1 MHAVFKGDFM
11 IMEQQ
16 SKNELMVYIS
26 SGVMLLSIIVHVL
39 HRQFEFLEQQVILM
53 NGTVEYT
60 ALISWIVN
68 SLFFIP
74 IILTIIS
81 WVLYKQNNTNPLI
94 PMIMTLSLTFS
105 SISIIAGGDGLVE
118 YHFSIFM
125 VLAFI
130 ASYQNI
136 KLILVSTVIFAI
148 QHVLG
153 YFTLPQIIC
162 GTENYAFSLLMIHAV
177 FLVLTSLAIMLIT
190 HRSLLTQKDLKE
202 KELVARHELDLLLGE
217 LHSVSD
223 KVVHCSSDISMG
235 ANSTIQASQE
245 ILEAIQ
251 VNQKD
256 LKTQAD
262 TLQQCVIRNEEL
274 FAEMEEVQASAK
286 NVTMKAKNSLKIAR
300 TGKDTVHNVSNQ
312 MNIITTSIESIHQLV
327 THLANQSQQ
336 ITHSVHEIEAIS
348 EQTKLLAL
356 NASIEA
362 ARAGEH
368 GKGFAVV
375 ADEIRH
381 LATHSQVS
389 TAEIQ
394 TILTQ
399 IDKQV
404 HTIATKMDHGMKEVN
419 KGSETIHQ
427 SARLF
432 SDIFVSMQE
441 IEDEINHIS
450 SATNIVV
457 QNASETNHLFNHILV
472 SNNHALE
479 ELTVISHA
487 SEQQYHTSKS
497 FHEVTQTLQTMASTL
512 NQLMAK
518 IKL

>member
-1 MHAVFKGDFM
+1 M
-11 IMEQQ
+11 ITQQQ
-16 SKNELMVYIS
+16 SKNELMIYIS

-39 HRQFEFLEQQVILM
+39 HRQFGFLEQQVILM
-53 NGTVEYT
+53 NGTVEHT
-60 ALISWIVN
+60 TLFSLVVN
-68 SLFFIP
+68 ILLFIP
-74 IILTIIS
+74 IILTVIS
-81 WVLYKQNNTNPLI
+81 WVLYKQNNSHPFI

-130 ASYQNI
+130 ASYQSI

-148 QHVLG
+148 QHFLG

-162 GTENYAFSLLMIHAV
+162 GTENYAFSLLMIHAI
-177 FLVLTSLAIMLIT
+177 FLVLTSLAIILIT
-190 HRSLLTQKDLKE
+190 HKSLLEQHSSKE
-202 KELVARHELDLLLGE
+202 KELAARHELELLLTE
-217 LHSVSD
+217 LHVVSD
-223 KVVHCSSDISMG
+223 QIVHCSSDIGVG
-235 ANSTIQASQE
+235 ANSTSKASQE

-256 LKTQAD
+256 LTEQASS
-262 TLQQCVIRNEEL
+262 LQQCVIRNEEL
-274 FAEMEEVQASAK
+274 FAEMEEVQASAE

-300 TGKDTVHNVSNQ
+300 TGKDTVYNVSNQ

-336 ITHSVHEIEAIS
+336 ITHSLNEIEAIS

-399 IDKQV
+399 VDEQV
-404 HTIATKMDHGMKEVN
+404 HAIATKMNNGMKEVN
-419 KGSETIHQ
+419 KGSK
-427 SARLF
+427 R
-432 SDIFVSMQE
+432 
-441 IEDEINHIS
+441 
-450 SATNIVV
+450 
-457 QNASETNHLFNHILV
+457 FNKVHSYLIIYLY
-472 SNNHALE
+472 LC
-479 ELTVISHA
+479 
-487 SEQQYHTSKS
+487 K
-497 FHEVTQTLQTMASTL
+497 
-512 NQLMAK
+512 K
-518 IKL
+518 